1 MILDSCFLIDLMA
14 EDEGAKAKLE
24 ELVHEGAPLAT
35 SALSVTEV
43 ATGLNRESARETFE
57 QTISRTVVVPYDYPS
72 ARRAAQLRRELRD
85 RGEPIGAV
93 DAMIAA
99 TALERDEGVVTRNVD
114 EFGRVDALR
123 VSPY

>member
-14 EDEGAKAKLE
+14 DDGGAKAKLD

-35 SALSVTEV
+35 STLSVTEV
-43 ATGLNRESARETFE
+43 AAGLDHESAREAFE
-57 QTISRTVVVPYDYPS
+57 RTIGRTVVVPYEYS
-72 ARRAAQLRRELRD
+72 TARRAARLRRGLRD
-85 RGEPIGAV
+85 EGNQIGTI

-114 EFGRVDALR
+114 EFRRIDSLR